1 MSKFA
6 KKDRQRIIDGYLS
19 NTGRNMFIP
28 AEFVD
33 WLSGQPEHE
42 AYNLFYGL
50 DDAEAARQYRIDLAR
65 NMASGLRIVATESS
79 VNSSVISINVRE
91 YPAYFSPV
99 AGRKGGGG
107 YHRFDPDDEG
117 NQTELRRQ
125 GATALSSWIER
136 YRGCAEKIGI
146 DMSALERVVEDLR
159 ADAPHQQKLAI

>member
-79 VNSSVISINVRE
+79 V
-91 YPAYFSPV
+91 
-99 AGRKGGGG
+99 GGG